1 MKHLNYI
8 IIFAL
13 TLFLA
18 SCSNF
23 SGDEMRSGRLPG
35 IMPDYTDVT
44 IPPNIAPLNFIV
56 KEEGEKYKVTAV
68 AENGGKTLEVISSNG
83 KIQFPLKAWR
93 KLLEE
98 SEGNRIKFDIK
109 VAGSGSSV
117 TVFDPFYMN
126 VASESVDSY
135 LAYRLIPP
143 GYYSWSHIRIMQR
156 CLEDFSEKTI
166 VENTILDKNCVNCHS
181 FARNSP
187 ERFMV
192 HVRGS
197 HGGTYIMENGKITRT
212 DPKIESMP
220 GSATY
225 PSWHPG
231 GRYIAYSSNQVRQS
245 FYAEASKSIE
255 VFDLEGSMVLFD
267 SKENKII
274 SIPEEDTT
282 RYLRTFP
289 GWSPDGKYLYYCRA
303 VNKIN
308 PANPDMASIMSI
320 HHDLVR
326 KSFDE
331 STETFGK
338 TEVVFAASAAAK
350 SVSFPRISPD
360 GKYLVFTLHNFGTFP
375 IWHAEAD
382 LYSINL
388 ETLEVLKLDLNSDE
402 ADSYH
407 SWSLNGKWLVFSS
420 KRSDG
425 RSTRPYISYISSDGK
440 ASKPFMLP
448 QKDPD
453 IYNNMIESF
462 NIPEFVTG
470 EIQAGPRDFVEAARQ
485 TAIKSRPANSA
496 DTNETI
502 ISGRANTNT
511 TTQAHQ

>member
-1 MKHLNYI
+1 
-8 IIFAL
+8 
-13 TLFLA
+13 
-18 SCSNF
+18 
-23 SGDEMRSGRLPG
+23 
-35 IMPDYTDVT
+35 
-44 IPPNIAPLNFIV
+44 
-56 KEEGEKYKVTAV
+56 
-68 AENGGKTLEVISSNG
+68 
-83 KIQFPLKAWR
+83 
-93 KLLEE
+93 
-98 SEGNRIKFDIK
+98 
-109 VAGSGSSV
+109 
-117 TVFDPFYMN
+117 
-126 VASESVDSY
+126 
-135 LAYRLIPP
+135 
-143 GYYSWSHIRIMQR
+143 
-156 CLEDFSEKTI
+156 
-166 VENTILDKNCVNCHS
+166 
-181 FARNSP
+181 
-187 ERFMV
+187 
-192 HVRGS
+192 
-197 HGGTYIMENGKITRT
+197 
-212 DPKIESMP
+212 
-220 GSATY
+220 
-225 PSWHPG
+225 
-231 GRYIAYSSNQVRQS
+231 
-245 FYAEASKSIE
+245 
-255 VFDLEGSMVLFD
+255 
-267 SKENKII
+267 
-274 SIPEEDTT
+274 
-282 RYLRTFP
+282 
-289 GWSPDGKYLYYCRA
+289 
-303 VNKIN
+303 
-308 PANPDMASIMSI
+308 MASIMSI